1 MSNRPPQTINAT
13 TTDGDTHIHVYIHTS
28 PQNNATHSNTH
39 PQKHD
44 NTHIPI
50 YYIQTHND
58 QPNAAPIKPTT
69 GIAQVT
75 AEKGYRVLLKD
86 KDLAGVARGQGYIKD
101 NLQVK

>member
-1 MSNRPPQTINAT
+1 MQHTQTRIPP
-13 TTDGDTHIHVYIHTS
+13 
-28 PQNNATHSNTH
+28 
-39 PQKHD
+39 KHD

-50 YYIQTHND
+50 YFIQTHND

-101 NLQVK
+101 NLQVI